1 MKMFV
6 APVPSED
13 REEAVCS
20 AAMSQRRRRAAAE
33 WRTGIETRVM
43 TLETMCASRRVHVPP
58 ATRGKSSPLKKQAG
72 L

>member
-1 MKMFV
+1 MFV

-13 REEAVCS
+13 KDEAVCS
-20 AAMSQRRRRAAAE
+20 AAMSQRRRSAAAE
-33 WRTGIETRVM
+33 WRTGIETRAI

-58 ATRGKSSPLKKQAG
+58 PTRGKSNPLKKHAG